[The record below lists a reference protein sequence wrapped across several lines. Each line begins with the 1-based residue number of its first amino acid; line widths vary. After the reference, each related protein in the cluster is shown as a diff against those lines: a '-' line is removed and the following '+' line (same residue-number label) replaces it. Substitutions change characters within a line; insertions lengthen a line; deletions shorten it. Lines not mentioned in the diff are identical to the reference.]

1 MSRTDLK
8 TILAIL
14 ILSCLL
20 ALSACSTFLPP
31 TLEQKSAP
39 EIVGDTPTFPLK
51 SLDTPTSL
59 PTLTPT
65 TPPEEQAAA
74 EGQAGAYPEPG
85 AEAVVVEE
93 AVVAEEATEAVAV
106 EATEAVV
113 EETEAVT
120 EEPAVEATEAVDE
133 EAAASTEEPAA
144 AESTPEPPE
153 STESA
158 DASAETS
165 ETDSAGASSSETDTA
180 KSAAPVSL
188 AEPLPSADLEL
199 PQKYTLQNGEFPYCI
214 ARRYNVNPVEL
225 MRLNYLYYNQI
236 FRKGLILWM
245 PQSGK
250 AFPGERALNPHTDV
264 YTVQKD
270 GETIYTAACYYGD
283 IDPAALATANG
294 LALDAILAKGQQIFA
309 AP

>member
-8 TILAIL
+8 AILAIL

-74 EGQAGAYPEPG
+74 EGQTGAYPEPG

-106 EATEAVV
+106 EATEEPAVEATEAVV

-120 EEPAVEATEAVDE
+120 E

-153 STESA
+153 SAEAA
-158 DASAETS
+158 DASTETS
-165 ETDSAGASSSETDTA
+165 ETDSAGASSTETDTA

-199 PQKYTLQNGEFPYCI
+199 PDKYTLQRGEFPYCI

-236 FRKGLILWM
+236 FRKGLVLWM

-250 AFPGERALNPHTDV
+250 AFPGERALNPNTDV

-283 IDPAALATANG
+283 IDPAALAAANG
-294 LALDAILAKGQQIFA
+294 LPLDAVLTKGQQIFA